1 MLRKDEKP
9 KSVPL
14 WKFWMAVSV
23 ATVLLVLDVYK
34 RQDEDMAELEARRY
48 DKTEDPSRPWTVVK
62 NVNGKDIYNY
72 YGNYDWWNTVFNSH
86 QPSQSCLLYTSRCV

>member
-1 MLRKDEKP
+1 
-9 KSVPL
+9 
-14 WKFWMAVSV
+14 
-23 ATVLLVLDVYK
+23 
-34 RQDEDMAELEARRY
+34 MAELEARRY

-86 QPSQSCLLYTSRCV
+86 QPSQSHSINLSGGTEKINFLLPVISIRKMVL